1 MIFIDPLF
9 LFLFLPVTLIA
20 FYLALLTRGRNE
32 ALLVIFTASIIF
44 YAPYGISS
52 VFLLLVA
59 LLVNFGVSNALLA
72 TDDSNPYRRVLYG
85 CGQGYNIASLCYFKY
100 KIVTVLLGEN
110 SDFLTDIAGVAIPAG
125 ISFYTFHQAAF
136 LADAYVREK
145 SVVEFS
151 KGLVR

>member
-72 TDDSNPYRRVLYG
+72 MDDNDPHRRVLYG

-100 KIVTVLLGEN
+100 KIVTVL
-110 SDFLTDIAGVAIPAG
+110 
-125 ISFYTFHQAAF
+125 
-136 LADAYVREK
+136 
-145 SVVEFS
+145 
-151 KGLVR
+151 

>member
-100 KIVTVLLGEN
+100 MPIPMKPPLCSEM
-110 SDFLTDIAGVAIPAG
+110 IAPPVSGM
-125 ISFYTFHQAAF
+125 ISPP
-136 LADAYVREK
+136 V
-145 SVVEFS
+145 
-151 KGLVR
+151 

>member
-136 LADAYVREK
+136 LADAYV
-145 SVVEFS
+145 
-151 KGLVR
+151 